1 MISVNNRNTEAS
13 ETLWSPSGVVNL
25 DVMVRNE
32 ELEDFLKR
40 VENYDSQRRETGG
53 INATN
58 HGAYSQESIERARQL
73 LQNGIAIVDDTPI
86 GSPSATSELA
96 YKSAYNYE
104 RTFSPRRV
112 TSQEKTYVVSE
123 RDYLLLQSLKAK
135 DKSPPP
141 LPSRARARE
150 LRLERILAEEK
161 PPALPTRKYYSLSVT
176 TDDSYNAPISADGTT
191 RLKGSKPPVPP
202 KSRSTLRTLEMR
214 TETEVKEASVTPDPS
229 KEEKHPGLGEEHNLE
244 KKTRNS
250 EKSELKNSPRKYN
263 LNAELES
270 SGKIAAIDSSIRH
283 QQVPQPSPIDF
294 LDSVQRKQVGSHTN
308 TPNLGVTRTSDDGI
322 DVFTRSP
329 AKSTAQF
336 NPVRTTKPIQFTKN
350 DTSDSESFISSAI
363 KVSPNS
369 HNLVENHI
377 NFTVPSKPSSESFL
391 SSALKV
397 LPHAKPIAPPKP
409 VGLKKQAEPR
419 TIGFNRPQPEK
430 PLKPAKL
437 ATKLKPKVPPK
448 KTDITIP
455 KLRHVDSPSPP
466 FNKRSPVHETN
477 FTDKL
482 KKVEPS
488 KVSEKNPNLP
498 EALAKLGH
506 LSRPPASPKRQ
517 DEVPEALTKLGN
529 LSKPI
534 VSPKPEKDIPEA
546 LTKLGT
552 LSRPTFSPK
561 RENDIPEALSHLER
575 LNKVSKQP
583 PVPARKISMAE
594 ALQRAQE
601 LKAQKSSQQAT
612 KPNPE
617 QPKDMKTELGAVL
630 MAQKL
635 RSSKPFL
642 AGHSHT
648 EPSSNNSSTSSL
660 GRTQSMPVTA
670 FADQKTT
677 SNTLMHA
684 TKKRAKGPKRKL
696 PSNVKK

>member
-1 MISVNNRNTEAS
+1 
-13 ETLWSPSGVVNL
+13 
-25 DVMVRNE
+25 MVRNE

-53 INATN
+53 MNATN
-58 HGAYSQESIERARQL
+58 HGAYSEESIERARQL

-86 GSPSATSELA
+86 GSTLATSDLA

-104 RTFSPRRV
+104 KTFSPRRV

-135 DKSPPP
+135 EKSPPP
-141 LPSRARARE
+141 LPSRGRARE

-161 PPALPTRKYYSLSVT
+161 PPALPTRKYYSLSVS
-176 TDDSYNAPISADGTT
+176 TDDSYNAPISADGTNL
-191 RLKGSKPPVPP
+191 LKGSKPPVPP
-202 KSRSTLRTLEMR
+202 KSRSTMRALEIR
-214 TETEVKEASVTPDPS
+214 TESEAKEVSVTPDSS
-229 KEEKHPGLGEEHNLE
+229 KEEKRPSLGDEYNLE
-244 KKTRNS
+244 KKSRNS
-250 EKSELKNSPRKYN
+250 EKSELKNSPRRYN

-270 SGKIAAIDSSIRH
+270 SGKIAAVDSSMQH
-283 QQVPQPSPIDF
+283 QQVPQPLPIDF
-294 LDSVQRKQVGSHTN
+294 LDSVRRKQVESHTN
-308 TPNLGVTRTSDDGI
+308 MPSFGVTRTSEDGI
-322 DVFTRSP
+322 DGFTRSV
-329 AKSTAQF
+329 AKSTTQF
-336 NPVRTTKPIQFTKN
+336 SPVQRAKPIQFTKN
-350 DTSDSESFISSAI
+350 GTSDSESFISSAI

-369 HNLVENHI
+369 HNLSENHI
-377 NFTVPSKPSSESFL
+377 SFTVPSNASSESFL

-397 LPHAKPIAPPKP
+397 LPPAKPIAPPKP
-409 VGLKKQAEPR
+409 IGLTKQAEPR
-419 TIGFNRPQPEK
+419 TMDLNRPQPEK

-437 ATKLKPKVPPK
+437 ATKIKPKVPPK
-448 KTDITIP
+448 KSEITIP
-455 KLRHVDSPSPP
+455 KLRHVGSPSPP
-466 FNKRSPVHETN
+466 FNKGSPVHETN
-477 FTDKL
+477 FADKL
-482 KKVEPS
+482 KKVEPP
-488 KVSEKNPNLP
+488 KVSEKSLNLP

-517 DEVPEALTKLGN
+517 DEVPEALTKLGH

-552 LSRPTFSPK
+552 LSRPTISPK

-601 LKAQKSSQQAT
+601 LKSQKSSEQAT
-612 KPNPE
+612 KPDPE

-635 RSSKPFL
+635 RSTKPFL
-642 AGHSHT
+642 VGQSHT
-648 EPSSNNSSTSSL
+648 EPSSNNSSTTSL
-660 GRTQSMPVTA
+660 GRTQSTPVTT
-670 FADQKTT
+670 FADQNTT

>member
-1 MISVNNRNTEAS
+1 
-13 ETLWSPSGVVNL
+13 
-25 DVMVRNE
+25 MVRNE

-53 INATN
+53 MNATN

-86 GSPSATSELA
+86 GSTLATSDLA

-112 TSQEKTYVVSE
+112 MSQEKTYVVSE
-123 RDYLLLQSLKAK
+123 QDYLLLQSLKAK
-135 DKSPPP
+135 EKSPPP
-141 LPSRARARE
+141 LPSRGRARE
-150 LRLERILAEEK
+150 LCLERILAEEK
-161 PPALPTRKYYSLSVT
+161 PPALPTRRYYSLSVS
-176 TDDSYNAPISADGTT
+176 TDDSYNASILADGSN

-202 KSRSTLRTLEMR
+202 KSRSTLRTLEIR
-214 TETEVKEASVTPDPS
+214 TESEAKDVSVTPDSS
-229 KEEKHPGLGEEHNLE
+229 KEEKRPSLGEEHNLE

-250 EKSELKNSPRKYN
+250 ERSELKNSPRRYN
-263 LNAELES
+263 LNAELEDS
-270 SGKIAAIDSSIRH
+270 VKIAAVNSSI
-283 QQVPQPSPIDF
+283 QQVPQQSPIDF
-294 LDSVQRKQVGSHTN
+294 LDSVQRKQVEYHTN
-308 TPNLGVTRTSDDGI
+308 TPSFGVTRTSEYDIDG
-322 DVFTRSP
+322 FTHSA
-329 AKSTAQF
+329 AKSTSQF
-336 NPVRTTKPIQFTKN
+336 NPARTAKPIQFIKN
-350 DTSDSESFISSAI
+350 GTSDSESFISSAI

-369 HNLVENHI
+369 HNVSENHI
-377 NFTVPSKPSSESFL
+377 NFTVPSNPSSESFL

-397 LPHAKPIAPPKP
+397 LPPSKPIAPPKP
-409 VGLKKQAEPR
+409 IGLTKQTEPR
-419 TIGFNRPQPEK
+419 TIDLNRPQPEK

-437 ATKLKPKVPPK
+437 AIKLKPKVPPK
-448 KTDITIP
+448 KSEIIIP
-455 KLRHVDSPSPP
+455 KLRHVDSPPPPP
-466 FNKRSPVHETN
+466 FNKGSPVHETN
-477 FTDKL
+477 FTNKL
-482 KKVEPS
+482 KKVEPPT
-488 KVSEKNPNLP
+488 VSEKSPNLP

-517 DEVPEALTKLGN
+517 DEVPEALTKLGH

-534 VSPKPEKDIPEA
+534 VLPKPEGGLPEA

-552 LSRPTFSPK
+552 LSRPTISPK

-575 LNKVSKQP
+575 LNKVNKQP

-601 LKAQKSSQQAT
+601 LKAQKRSEQAT
-612 KPNPE
+612 KPDPE

-635 RSSKPFL
+635 RSTKPFL
-642 AGHSHT
+642 SGRSHT
-648 EPSSNNSSTSSL
+648 EPSSNNSSTTSL
-660 GRTQSMPVTA
+660 GRTQSTPITT
-670 FADQKTT
+670 FADQNAT